1 MNFRQYIKYLVYNYL
16 PGLSGSFP
24 YFGVRVFF
32 TKGSK
37 SFRTACEQG
46 VFEYSNVQVL
56 THFVRSGTWMFDVGC
71 NIGLMS
77 IPVLR
82 QNSEV
87 NVLAFE
93 PSSNVLPS
101 LEQTLKASPFGIRWS
116 LVSKAVGASAGT
128 TSFCL
133 SSQQD
138 SLFDGLQSTHRAN
151 LAAKVQVEI
160 TTLDIEWDKV
170 RRPLV
175 SVIKCDVEGA
185 ELAVLQ
191 GAANLIQACHPAILL
206 EWSFTNLKA
215 YDCDPSELLEWT
227 AQAGY
232 ELYALPHA
240 IHVKTPRQLDLSMLS
255 TESFLMLPGMS
266 SKRHN

>member
-1 MNFRQYIKYLVYNYL
+1 MNFRRYIKYLIYNYL

-37 SFRTACEQG
+37 SFRAACEQG
-46 VFEYSNVQVL
+46 IFEYSNVQVL
-56 THFVRSGTWMFDVGC
+56 THFARSGTWMFDVGC

-82 QNSEV
+82 QTSEV

-101 LEQTLKASPFGIRWS
+101 LEQTVKASPFGTRWS
-116 LVSKAVGASAGT
+116 LVSKAVGASVGT

-133 SSQQD
+133 SSHQD
-138 SLFDGLQSTHRAN
+138 SLFDGLKSTHRAT
-151 LAAKVQVEI
+151 LTAKVQVEI
-160 TTLDIEWDKV
+160 TTLDVEWDKV

-191 GAANLIQACHPAILL
+191 GAANLIQTCHPAILL
-206 EWSFTNLKA
+206 EWSLTNLKA
-215 YDCDPSELLEWT
+215 YDCDPSELLEWA

-232 ELYALPHA
+232 ELFALPYA
-240 IHVKTPRQLDLSMLS
+240 IQMRTSRQLVLSMLT
-255 TESFLMLPGMS
+255 TESFLMLPS
-266 SKRHN
+266 LSFERHS